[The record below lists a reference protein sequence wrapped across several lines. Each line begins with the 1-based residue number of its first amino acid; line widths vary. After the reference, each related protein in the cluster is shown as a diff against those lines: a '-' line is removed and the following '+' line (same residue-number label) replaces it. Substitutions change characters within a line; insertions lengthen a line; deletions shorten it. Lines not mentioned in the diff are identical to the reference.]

1 MDFTLLDFGIS
12 DHLIYERLTRE
23 FEDSSP
29 IVQVQSTFRHD
40 GSSPLPLGMDWSS
53 PPQKWDGRHTVW
65 PHDPPTGWSYCITIP
80 SWTTLSDPRGS
91 GPVVYYRVQVGIQ
104 TPEAIT
110 STRGILRRFSDFLKL
125 FSELQKLFPKKS
137 LPAPPPRKLMGAQSR
152 SLIEERRS
160 SLEGWMDKL
169 LLNIDVSRSAP
180 VAIFLELEAAARSS
194 FNDSSA
200 DGVSSVAEYQPNSKV
215 SMTGS
220 VSSVASDYGDSTSY
234 NKSDIETP
242 GHGGHAGVNEEKS
255 ASDIDLTGGA
265 ETAGASVKYNR
276 ANSDRKDKSYEDT
289 FGNASRD
296 EYGNEILSEGEDKV
310 MGHLTS
316 FMSTDSTGSDL
327 TSLKASDWGTS
338 RFHDEGG
345 PNSPVGAD
353 GPIDDDLQ
361 SPSNLLVALPSDQRH
376 KISRV
381 FVTMQRRLATA
392 KADMEDLVARL
403 NQELAVRQYLTTRL
417 TDLEVDLETTK
428 ESTKDNIQQA
438 FSAEK
443 EKYTQMQ
450 WDMEELRKKCLE
462 MEMKLKAEQDEKMC
476 LASENSAIIQENEL
490 LKQRLDV
497 ARDQLES
504 SQKHHDESETKSKTD
519 LKVLVKEVKSLRSSQ
534 SDLKEELSNLTKE
547 KLELERDLQNEKQ
560 KSVYASSVNEKLLH
574 ECSILQK
581 RLEES
586 SVNFL
591 VEEEDKLVLDTSP
604 SDAIDLLTT
613 SDNRIGLLL
622 AEAQLLAQDVEYS
635 ADRSNSTTVDELR
648 KMVTELFVDNA
659 TRRKQINSLIHC
671 ALKTLDLSDEGKE
684 VPSKQT
690 VLGKFL

>member
-1 MDFTLLDFGIS
+1 MNAYGMDFTLLDFGIS

-29 IVQVQSTFRHD
+29 IVEVQSTFRHD
-40 GSSPLPLGMDWSS
+40 GTSPLPLGMDWSS
-53 PPQKWDGRHTVW
+53 PPQIWDGRHTVW

-80 SWTTLSDPRGS
+80 SWTTLSDSRGS
-91 GPVVYYRVQVGIQ
+91 GPVV
-104 TPEAIT
+104 
-110 STRGILRRFSDFLKL
+110 
-125 FSELQKLFPKKS
+125 
-137 LPAPPPRKLMGAQSR
+137 
-152 SLIEERRS
+152 RRS

-169 LLNIDVSRSAP
+169 LSNIDVSRSAP

-194 FNDSSA
+194 FNDSS
-200 DGVSSVAEYQPNSKV
+200 GN
-215 SMTGS
+215 G

-234 NKSDIETP
+234 NKSDAETP
-242 GHGGHAGVNEEKS
+242 GHGGHAVSGVNEENS
-255 ASDIDLTGGA
+255 ASDIDLTGGS
-265 ETAGASVKYNR
+265 ETAGACVKYNR
-276 ANSDRKDKSYEDT
+276 ANSDRKKDKSYEDT
-289 FGNASRD
+289 FGNTPHD
-296 EYGNEILSEGEDKV
+296 EDGKEILSEGEDKV

-316 FMSTDSTGSDL
+316 MSTDSTGSDL
-327 TSLKASDWGTS
+327 ISVKASDWGTS
-338 RFHDEGG
+338 RIHDEGG
-345 PNSPVGAD
+345 PNSPVEAE

-376 KISRV
+376 KFSRV
-381 FVTMQRRLATA
+381 LVTMQRRLATA

-403 NQELAVRQYLTTRL
+403 NQELAVRQYLTTKL

-428 ESTKDNIQQA
+428 ESTKDNLQQA

-443 EKYTQMQ
+443 ERYTQMQ

-462 MEMKLKAEQDEKMC
+462 MEMKFKAEQDEKMC

-490 LKQRLDV
+490 LKQKLDV
-497 ARDQLES
+497 SRDQLES
-504 SQKHHDESETKSKTD
+504 SLKHHDESETKSKTD

-534 SDLKEELSNLTKE
+534 SDLKQELSNLTKE
-547 KLELERDLQNEKQ
+547 KLELERDLQNERQ

-591 VEEEDKLVLDTSP
+591 VEEEDKLVLDTS
-604 SDAIDLLTT
+604 DAIDLLTT

-635 ADRSNSTTVDELR
+635 ADRSNSETVAELR

-659 TRRKQINSLIHC
+659 TRRKQINSLIRC